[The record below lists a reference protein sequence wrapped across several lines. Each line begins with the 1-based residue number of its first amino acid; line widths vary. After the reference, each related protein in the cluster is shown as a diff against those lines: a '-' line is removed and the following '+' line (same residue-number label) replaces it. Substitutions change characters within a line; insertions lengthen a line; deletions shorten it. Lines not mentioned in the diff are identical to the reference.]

1 MTPAQCRAALLTA
14 LLSLPS
20 FAAAAELTGDNL
32 NSACSSQTATSGD
45 LACNAFIAG
54 FAAGVVAQRLLQIQ
68 GYAICLPEG
77 SALVPSRKGVQAYLD
92 AHPELLATNAAD
104 LAGAALFEAFPCPR

>member
-1 MTPAQCRAALLTA
+1 MTPAQCRAALLIT
-14 LLSLPS
+14 LLSLS
-20 FAAAAELTGDNL
+20 TLAAAAELTGDNL
-32 NSACSSQTATSGD
+32 KSACSSQTGTSGD

-77 SALVPSRKGVQAYLD
+77 SALVPSRKAIQAYLD
-92 AHPELLATNAAD
+92 AHPELLASNAAE
-104 LAGAALFEAFPCPR
+104 LAGAALFTAFPCPR